1 PGPAASPPHSSSAR
15 SPDSSPPSAPHASHP
30 PKPSGPSSHRV
41 GSAGTASRRQRTP
54 VPSRVAHRSGGH
66 GPAFTSPR
74 ASGQRVEASRYAR
87 GPFLSLTLDDGIR
100 LDYAEPGVEFPG
112 QHYALLVSDDVFDRA
127 LERIKANGVPYRAGP
142 GHAPGEINT
151 NHGGRGVYFD
161 DPSGHHFELITQP
174 YGADL

>member
-1 PGPAASPPHSSSAR
+1 MEVRDREGYVPVRFNHLAVAAKNKQHSAAFLKDLLGLSEPASW
-15 SPDSSPPSAPHASHP
+15 
-30 PKPSGPSSHRV
+30 
-41 GSAGTASRRQRTP
+41 
-54 VPSRVAHRSGGH
+54 
-66 GPAFTSPR
+66 
-74 ASGQRVEASRYAR
+74 

-127 LERIKANGVPYRAGP
+127 VERIKADGVQSWAGP
-142 GHAPGEINT
+142 GHTPGEINT